1 MIAYVKGKLVEKD
14 PTYVIIDVGGLGY
27 DIRIS
32 LNTFSALKDQEN
44 CKLFTYFH
52 VKEDIQA
59 LYGFSEVSEKQIF
72 MNLISI
78 SGIGPNTGL
87 VMLSSL
93 SPGEIQSAI
102 INEDVKTIQGVKG
115 IGAKTAQRVIL
126 ELKDKMKKEALL
138 DPSMKIPESSHNTI
152 KSEALSALTTLGIPK
167 AVAEKN
173 IDFILREHGDD
184 MVLEQLIKLALKRA

>member
-14 PTYVIIDVGGLGY
+14 PTYVIIDVGGIGY
-27 DIRIS
+27 RISIS
-32 LNTFSALKDQEN
+32 LNTYASIKDEELCQ
-44 CKLFTYFH
+44 LYTYFH
-52 VKEDIQA
+52 VREDVQA
-59 LYGFSEVSEKQIF
+59 LYGFSDPNEKNIF
-72 MNLISI
+72 LNLISI

-126 ELKDKMKKEALL
+126 ELKDKMKKDSLL
-138 DPSMKIPESSHNTI
+138 DPSMKIPENKHNTI
-152 KSEALSALTTLGIPK
+152 KAEALSALTTLGIPK
-167 AVAEKN
+167 SVAEKN
-173 IDFILREHGDD
+173 IDNIMREQGDGIA
-184 MVLEQLIKLALKRA
+184 LEQLIKLALKRA